1 MHGILIYLFIYFWFV
16 LFCFGTKHL
25 DPYQEFGITQ
35 MTFKSITLYRPII
48 ILRGTDMCY
57 AKYISY
63 IQHERWNILHNIVGP
78 TKYCYK
84 YNNFMSCLIEKPQ

>member
-1 MHGILIYLFIYFWFV
+1 MQFVATKAQRTSLSLHIQYRARYSYLFIYFWFV

-25 DPYQEFGITQ
+25 DPYQEFGITH

-63 IQHERWNILHNIVGP
+63 IQHE
-78 TKYCYK
+78 
-84 YNNFMSCLIEKPQ
+84 